1 MYEHV
6 CIHAHQNACIYTRVD
21 KHTDK
26 THDSIF
32 SPEISCNIQPQ
43 GKRVAQKKEMR

>member
-6 CIHAHQNACIYTRVD
+6 CIHAHQNACMHTRVD

-26 THDSIF
+26 THYSIF
-32 SPEISCNIQPQ
+32 SSEISCNIQTQ
-43 GKRVAQKKEMR
+43 GKTVAQKKEMR